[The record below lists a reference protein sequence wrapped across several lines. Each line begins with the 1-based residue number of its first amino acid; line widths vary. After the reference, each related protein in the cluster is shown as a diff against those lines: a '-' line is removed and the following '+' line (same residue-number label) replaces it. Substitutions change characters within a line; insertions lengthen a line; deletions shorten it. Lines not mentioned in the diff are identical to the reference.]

1 MGWLKLR
8 VRVAAAWAIF
18 VVAAPAQATEWFVAP
33 GGSGNGSAADPFGRV
48 QDGLNAA
55 NPGDTITVL
64 PGTYSG
70 AVQTVRSGTA
80 AARITLRAQSS
91 RQATLTM
98 PGRVLRVDHAYITV
112 EGLVIDGQY
121 GAADTVDVN
130 SGAHFLTLRNLEV
143 RRSSRDLIDIGSPQG
158 MVIEGCLIHHA
169 LNAAGGRTDAHG
181 VAASAVRDFTIRD
194 TEIHT
199 FSGDGF
205 QVDPGRLAPGWNNVT
220 VERSRIWLAPLP
232 APENG
237 FAAGAVPGENAI
249 DTKASNSLPRAKLTI
264 RETTAFGYR
273 DGLIA
278 NMAAFNLKENVDV
291 TVDRVTVY
299 DSEIAFRLRGAGSAT
314 AGGAWVA
321 IKNAVIYDTAY
332 GFRYED
338 NIANLKIWNSTVG
351 AGVTRPFRAAS
362 SDSDGMEVR
371 NLLVAGSL
379 PPEAAHTS
387 NRSVGADAFVNAD
400 AHNYALAPGS
410 PAIDAGIALT
420 SVTTDRL
427 GTARPQGRAFDV
439 GAYEYTASTGSGAE
453 VVLHAANA
461 TRISGSWR
469 ITADASAASGAAIRN
484 PNAGASRSGPLAAP
498 THFFDMTAY
507 VESGR
512 DYRIW
517 IRGRA
522 DSDAP
527 ANDSVWVQ
535 FSSAVSTTGT
545 PVYAIGTTGATLI
558 ALADC
563 STCRPKGWGWQDN
576 GVGSGPGVLGPQL
589 RFATSGVQTIRV
601 QTREDGLRI
610 DQIVLSSSSYLD
622 GAPGRSTDDTTL
634 LPATQ

>member
-1 MGWLKLR
+1 MGWLKLP
-8 VRVAAAWAIF
+8 VRVAAAAICF
-18 VVAAPAQATEWFVAP
+18 IAAPAQATEWFVAP
-33 GGSGNGSAADPFGRV
+33 GGTGTGTAGDPFGRV

-55 NPGDTITVL
+55 HAGDIVTVL

-70 AVQTVRSGTA
+70 TVQTVRSGMAT
-80 AARITLRAQSS
+80 ARIIVRAQSP
-91 RQATLTM
+91 RQAMLTAA
-98 PGRVLRVDHAYITV
+98 GRVFRVDHSYVTV
-112 EGLVIDGQY
+112 EGFVIDGQY

-158 MVIEGCLIHHA
+158 MIIEGCLIHHA
-169 LNAAGGRTDAHG
+169 LNATNGRTDAHG

-232 APENG
+232 AAENG

-249 DTKASNSLPRAKLTI
+249 DTKAANSLPRATMTI
-264 RETTAFGYR
+264 RDTTAWGFR
-273 DGLIA
+273 NGLIS

-291 TVDRVTVY
+291 TVDRATVY
-299 DSEIAFRLRGAGSAT
+299 DSEIAFRLRGPGSST
-314 AGGAWVA
+314 VGGAWVT
-321 IKNAVIYDTAY
+321 IKNAVVYDTAY

-351 AGVTRPFRAAS
+351 LGVPRPFRAAS
-362 SDSDGMEVR
+362 SGSGGLEVR
-371 NLLVAGSL
+371 NLLVVGAL
-379 PPEAAHTS
+379 PAEAAHAS
-387 NRSVGADAFVNAD
+387 NRSVGADAFANAE

-420 SVTTDRL
+420 SVVTDRI
-427 GTARPQGRAFDV
+427 GTKRPQGRAFDV
-439 GAYEYTASTGSGAE
+439 GAYEYMAPTGSAAE
-453 VVLHAANA
+453 IVLHASNA
-461 TRISGSWR
+461 TRVSGNWR
-469 ITADASAASGAAIRN
+469 LTTDGSAASGAALRH
-484 PNAGASRSGPLAAP
+484 PNSGAPRSGALASPL
-498 THFFDMTAY
+498 HFFEMTAH
-507 VESGR
+507 VQSGL

-522 DSDAP
+522 DNDDP

-535 FSSAVSTTGT
+535 FSSAVSTTGA
-545 PVYAIGTTGATLI
+545 PVYMIGTTGATYI

-563 STCRPKGWGWQDN
+563 SACRPRGWGWQDN
-576 GVGSGPGVLGPQL
+576 GMASSPGALGPRL
-589 RFATSGVQTIRV
+589 RFAATGLQTIRV
-601 QTREDGLRI
+601 QTREDGLKI
-610 DQIVLSSSSYLD
+610 DQIVLSSSLYLG
-622 GAPGRSTDDTTL
+622 GAPGMPTDDTTIL
-634 LPATQ
+634 AATQ